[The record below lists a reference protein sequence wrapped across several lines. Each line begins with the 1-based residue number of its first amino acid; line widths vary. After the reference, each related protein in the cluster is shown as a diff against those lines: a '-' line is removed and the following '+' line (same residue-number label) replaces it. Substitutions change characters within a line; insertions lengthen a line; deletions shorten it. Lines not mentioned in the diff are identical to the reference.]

1 MKPEEVLDGSSEPSE
16 SGIAGV
22 EIVVSDVEVSDVEV
36 GGFEV
41 VVSGAGAS
49 DVSVGVF
56 EVGVSVVVGDGGAL
70 DDEEVVGA
78 GSDVLDDEVELDDD
92 DGAGVELASEVDEA
106 IEVGGGNG
114 EDVDGGAGAGG

>member
-16 SGIAGV
+16 CGIAGA
-22 EIVVSDVEVSDVEV
+22 EIVVSDVEASDVEV

-41 VVSGAGAS
+41 VVSGAGAG

-56 EVGVSVVVGDGGAL
+56 EVGVSVVVGDGGAS

-78 GSDVLDDEVELDDD
+78 GSDVLDNEVELDD
-92 DGAGVELASEVDEA
+92 DGAGVELASEIDEA
-106 IEVGGGNG
+106 IEAGEGNG
-114 EDVDGGAGAGG
+114 KDVDGDAGAGG